1 MNIKEQSVPT
11 RVIYRLLQFLFPVL
25 IILTSVRLVLYT
37 ADVWARIEYR
47 MPGFP
52 KDLYG
57 FSLED
62 RIYWSSID
70 IEYLLSDA
78 DIHYFDEFTLDDG
91 SPMHN
96 DRELSHM
103 EDVKVLLAIVWKVW
117 GAGITVWLILA
128 AMLWRLDGRNTFL
141 RAVMAGSKL
150 TILLMVFLVIFLL
163 VAFGVLFVAFH
174 RIFFEGSTWLFPLS
188 DTFIRLYPERFW
200 RDIFAL
206 LAGVT
211 VLLSGLIGGLAR
223 WGLRGKSKSG

>member
-1 MNIKEQSVPT
+1 MNSEKLSLPS
-11 RVIYRLLQFLFPVL
+11 RVIYRLIQVL
-25 IILTSVRLVLYT
+25 LPIFVILTSVRLVLYT
-37 ADVWARIEYR
+37 ADTWVKIEYR
-47 MPGFP
+47 LPGFP

-57 FSLED
+57 FSLDD

-70 IEYLLSDA
+70 IDYLLTDA
-78 DIHYFDEFTLDDG
+78 EIMYFDEFTLADG

-103 EDVKVLLAIVWKVW
+103 QDVKDLLSTVWKVW
-117 GAGITVWLILA
+117 GSGIFVLLSLA
-128 AMLWRLDGRNTFL
+128 ALLWWMDGRAISL
-141 RAVMAGSKL
+141 RAVIAGAKL
-150 TILLMVFLVIFLL
+150 TILLMIMLVIFLL
-163 VAFGVLFVAFH
+163 AAFGVLFVGFH

-211 VLLSGLIGGLAR
+211 VLLSGLVGGVAR
-223 WGLRGKSKSG
+223 WLLRAK

>member
-1 MNIKEQSVPT
+1 LNSEKQSLLS
-11 RVIYRLLQFLFPVL
+11 RVIYRFIQFLLPIL

-37 ADVWARIEYR
+37 ANAWVKIEYS

-52 KDLYG
+52 ADLYG

-70 IEYLLSDA
+70 IDYLLTDA
-78 DIHYFDEFTLDDG
+78 EINYFDAFPLDDG

-96 DRELSHM
+96 DRELKHM
-103 EDVKVLLAIVWKVW
+103 QDVKDLLDTVWMVW
-117 GAGITVWLILA
+117 GLGTFAILTLA
-128 AMLWRLDGRNTFL
+128 VVLWRLDGRDIAL
-141 RAVMAGSKL
+141 RAMIAGSKL
-150 TILLMVFLVIFLL
+150 TILLMIFLVIFLL
-163 VAFGVLFVAFH
+163 AAFGILFVAFH

-211 VLLSGLIGGLAR
+211 VLLSGLIGGIAR
-223 WGLRGKSKSG
+223 WSLRAK

>member
-1 MNIKEQSVPT
+1 MNSEKLSLPS
-11 RVIYRLLQFLFPVL
+11 RVIYRLIQVL
-25 IILTSVRLVLYT
+25 LPIFVILTSLRLVLYT
-37 ADVWARIEYR
+37 ADTWVKIEYR
-47 MPGFP
+47 LPGFP

-57 FSLED
+57 FSLDD

-70 IEYLLSDA
+70 IDYLLTDA
-78 DIHYFDEFTLDDG
+78 EIMYFDEFTLADG

-103 EDVKVLLAIVWKVW
+103 QDVKDLLSTVWKVW
-117 GAGITVWLILA
+117 GSGIFVLLSLA
-128 AMLWRLDGRNTFL
+128 ALLWWMDGRAISL
-141 RAVMAGSKL
+141 RAVIAGAKL
-150 TILLMVFLVIFLL
+150 TILLMIMLVIFLL
-163 VAFGVLFVAFH
+163 AAFGVLFVGFH

-211 VLLSGLIGGLAR
+211 VLLSGLVGGVAR
-223 WGLRGKSKSG
+223 WLLRAK